1 MMSISGKY
9 RLITR
14 SDFDGLACA
23 VLLKEMNMIE
33 EIKFVHPKDMQDG
46 KIEVT
51 ARDITTNL
59 PYVSGVHLAF
69 DHHYSETIRNEN
81 LQQNHIIDPLAPS
94 AARVV
99 YNYFGGE
106 DRFASI
112 SKEMMEAVDKADSA
126 QFSLEDVLNPK
137 GWTLLSFLM
146 DARTGLGRF
155 KDFNIS
161 NYDLMMHL
169 IDYCKHHSIEE
180 ILELSDVK
188 ERVDLYFEQ
197 SPKFQKQIERCAT
210 VYNNLVVLDLLNEE
224 TIYAGNRFTIYAL
237 FPECNISMHMMWG
250 LKQQNIVFAVGKS
263 IFNRTSKTNI
273 GELMLKYGGGGH
285 INAGTCQINKSN
297 ADNVLK
303 ELIVQLT
310 TNS

>member
-1 MMSISGKY
+1 MVNIDTKY
-9 RLITR
+9 RLVTR

-33 EIKFVHPKDMQDG
+33 QIKFVHPKDMQDG

-69 DHHYSETIRNEN
+69 DHHHSETIRNEN
-81 LQQNHIIDPLAPS
+81 IQPNHIIDPLAPS

-99 YNYFGGE
+99 YNYFGGK

-112 SKEMMEAVDKADSA
+112 SQEMMEAVDKADSA
-126 QFSLEDVLNPK
+126 QFSRSDVLNPK

-180 ILELSDVK
+180 ILELPDVK
-188 ERVDLYFEQ
+188 ERVDLYFDQET
-197 SPKFQKQIERCAT
+197 KFKEQIERCAT
-210 VYNNLVVLDLLNEE
+210 VYNNLLVLDLLNEQ
-224 TIYAGNRFTIYAL
+224 TIYAGNRFIIYAL
-237 FPECNISMHMMWG
+237 FPECNISMHRMWG
-250 LKQQNIVFAVGKS
+250 LKQQNTVFAVGKS
-263 IFNRTSKTNI
+263 IFNRTCKTNI

-285 INAGTCQINKSN
+285 MNAGTCQINKSK

-303 ELIVQLT
+303 ELIAQIS
-310 TNS
+310 TNG